1 MRAAA
6 VRADDLKRPALWD
19 IPLDLLPTTGYPASM
34 SEASNA
40 KGLYR
45 LRPDSKGRI
54 TLGKLAD
61 GVSSY
66 RARRQADGKIVLEP
80 FVEIPAD
87 ERWLYEN
94 RKALESVRRG
104 LADSKAGRIVTKG
117 SFGKYG
123 K

>member
-1 MRAAA
+1 
-6 VRADDLKRPALWD
+6 
-19 IPLDLLPTTGYPASM
+19 M

-40 KGLYR
+40 KGSYR
-45 LRPDSKGRI
+45 LRPDAKGRI

-66 RARRQADGKIVLEP
+66 RARRQPGGKIVLEP

-87 ERWLYEN
+87 ERWLWEN
-94 RKALESVRRG
+94 KEALESVKKGIEDAR
-104 LADSKAGRIVTKG
+104 AGRLVSLG
-117 SFGKYG
+117 SFKKYL

>member
-1 MRAAA
+1 MN
-6 VRADDLKRPALWD
+6 
-19 IPLDLLPTTGYPASM
+19 PTHSYDEGM
-34 SEASNA
+34 SERATNERS
-40 KGLYR
+40 YR

-54 TLGKLAD
+54 TLGKLAE

-66 RARRQADGKIVLEP
+66 RARRQKDGRIVLEP

-94 RKALESVRRG
+94 KEALDSVKAG
-104 LADSKAGRIVTKG
+104 LTDAKAGRVTRM
-117 SFGKYG
+117 SFKKYL

>member
-1 MRAAA
+1 
-6 VRADDLKRPALWD
+6 
-19 IPLDLLPTTGYPASM
+19 M
-34 SEASNA
+34 SEAPNA

-61 GVSSY
+61 GVSSF
-66 RARRQADGKIVLEP
+66 RARGQADGKIVLEP

-94 RKALESVRRG
+94 RKALETEPSG
-104 LADSKAGRIVTKG
+104 TAGAADANRSDPAP
-117 SFGKYG
+117 
-123 K
+123 

>member
-1 MRAAA
+1 MARNRASAA
-6 VRADDLKRPALWD
+6 RSRGSRGLARLWD
-19 IPLDLLPTTGYPASM
+19 IPLDVVPTVVYFVSM
-34 SEASNA
+34 SESSNA

-80 FVEIPAD
+80 FIEIPAD

-94 RKALESVRRG
+94 R
-104 LADSKAGRIVTKG
+104 
-117 SFGKYG
+117 
-123 K
+123 